1 MIPDFHIL
9 CCIIIIFLLAGV
21 RIKILYMYNIM
32 LKMAMSVLLVLLV
45 EQLRLGPL
53 WECY

>member
-21 RIKILYMYNIM
+21 RLKILYMYM
-32 LKMAMSVLLVLLV
+32 LKMAMSVLLVFFV